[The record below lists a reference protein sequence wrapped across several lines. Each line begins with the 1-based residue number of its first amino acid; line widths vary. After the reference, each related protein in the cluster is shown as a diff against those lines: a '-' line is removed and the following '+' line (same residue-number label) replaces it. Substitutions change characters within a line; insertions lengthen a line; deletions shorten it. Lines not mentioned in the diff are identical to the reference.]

1 MKAFLYVLSIENAVS
16 EMIEHE
22 IARKVKDLPGPS
34 KRKVLAYIETL
45 EKEDEA
51 KKGQKGAL
59 SFAWEGCLASS
70 SKNKTAIDLQHA
82 ILEWH

>member
-1 MKAFLYVLSIENAVS
+1 
-16 EMIEHE
+16 MIDNE

-34 KRKVLAYIETL
+34 KRKVLAYIESL
-45 EKEDEA
+45 EKQNDAE
-51 KKGQKGAL
+51 KGQKRTL

-70 SKNKTAIDLQHA
+70 AKNKTAIDLQHT